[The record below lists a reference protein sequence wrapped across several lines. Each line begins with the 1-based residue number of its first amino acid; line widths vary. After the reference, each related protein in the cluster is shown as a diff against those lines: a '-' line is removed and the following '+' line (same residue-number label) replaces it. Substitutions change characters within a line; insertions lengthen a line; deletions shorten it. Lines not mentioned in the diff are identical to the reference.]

1 MTHPPDDP
9 DRAVLARLGQQVA
22 PPPGAYHELVQ
33 RLMDT
38 GRIRPPAGMAG
49 WLGAALAATAA
60 AVIAVLA
67 VPDSRPGREFLL
79 LLEEPAGYQA
89 PVGPDQIRARVNEY
103 AGWARVLASGEH
115 LVSAGELEPGGMKIN
130 AASSRTISGPAS
142 PTGYFLVRARSLADA
157 ERLARES
164 PHLKY
169 GGEVMIR
176 PVVH

>member
-22 PPPGAYHELVQ
+22 PPPAAYDQLVR
-33 RLMDT
+33 RLTDT
-38 GRIRPPAGMAG
+38 GRIRPPAPVAG
-49 WLGAALAATAA
+49 WIVAALAATAA
-60 AVIAVLA
+60 AAIAVLA
-67 VPDSRPGREFLL
+67 VPDSPPAGEFLL

-103 AGWARVLASGEH
+103 AGWARVLASGEY
-115 LVSAGELEPGGMKIN
+115 LVSAGELEPGGI
-130 AASSRTISGPAS
+130 AIGPATSRRVDGPMS
-142 PTGYFLVRARSLADA
+142 PSGYFLVRARSLEEA

-169 GGEVMIR
+169 GGEVMVR
-176 PVVH
+176 PVVQ